1 MRVVSWLLVMIC
13 VSTEQL
19 RDKAVSSVS
28 FLLQVLLGVTTAVYC
43 GSYKFM
49 ESMAQPTFT
58 GDGSLLDG
66 GIDLNMKE
74 GMAEYVFI
82 GHCYIVLLL
91 VLCRLLAICLLPL
104 RVAVQLPFA
113 VIFCTWAYKLWRC

>member
-1 MRVVSWLLVMIC
+1 MRVVSWLLVMIS

-28 FLLQVLLGVTTAVYC
+28 FLLQVLLGITTAVYC

-49 ESMAQPTFT
+49 ESMARPTFT

-91 VLCRLLAICLLPL
+91 VLCRLLAAIEGSGAVAICGYFLHLGL
-104 RVAVQLPFA
+104 
-113 VIFCTWAYKLWRC
+113 